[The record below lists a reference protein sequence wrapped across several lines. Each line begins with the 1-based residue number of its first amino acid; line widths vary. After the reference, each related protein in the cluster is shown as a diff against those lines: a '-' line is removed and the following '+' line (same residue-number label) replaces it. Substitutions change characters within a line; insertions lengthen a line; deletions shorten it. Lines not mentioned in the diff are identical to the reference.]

1 MANNALIQGAALT
14 SKKFLDVAGAVKQGL
29 VDSGS
34 FSRQTPARVD
44 ENKAVQAKVNNYM
57 RNMKTDMDFTS
68 FTPEETATMRSFLL
82 DQRSIYAEAAK
93 NAAAFDDTTDP
104 DYMLYVDQMQNVNNS
119 FTNLAAQL
127 KAYKKS
133 KIEYATAMQEGLYSD
148 GNQPSK
154 TKEAATIYGF
164 LDKDGDGRSDER
176 YNAPFKIQPGGNI
189 AFDVDGQEIAYNN
202 MEEPFLK
209 DTKFLNSLNTTSEN
223 AYNSGLR
230 GNADNPYSQDSY
242 SQQLNDAL
250 QNENTLRSIIY
261 DFNAEAPMSDIGN
274 NLDNGVIDL
283 STARNLV
290 RQRLLKTRQDAY
302 NTGKAQ
308 YDKKQNLQTP
318 GFSNSEGQYFLSK
331 GKGDVQLYHPSHP
344 GKKVDY
350 NIRPVEGGGFEIGL
364 KGGNSYEPLKE
375 NNAFN
380 IDITKI
386 NFGSESNSPDDIGYD
401 EKVYDSIKDVLGIK
415 GDPTADQHKKIMEEY
430 NKM

>member
-133 KIEYATAMQEGLYSD
+133 KIEYASAMQEGLYSN

-176 YNAPFKIQPGGNI
+176 YNAPFKILQGGNI
-189 AFDVDGQEIAYNN
+189 AFDIDGQEIAYNN

-209 DTKFLNSLNTTSEN
+209 DTKFLNSLNKTSEI

-230 GNADNPYSQDSY
+230 GNANNPYAQDAY
-242 SQQLNDAL
+242 KQQLNDTL
-250 QNENTLRSIIY
+250 QNEDALRSIIF
-261 DFNAEAPMSDIGN
+261 DFDPEAPMLMQNPNDPTGPQIKIGTA
-274 NLDNGVIDL
+274 LDSGIIDL
-283 STARNLV
+283 NGARDLV
-290 RQRLLKTRQDAY
+290 NERLLKAREDAY
-302 NTGKAQ
+302 IAGKTA
-308 YDKKQNLQTP
+308 YDKKQEELEETNGDGFIGFPSDSQAYFDDKILTASP
-318 GFSNSEGQYFLSK
+318 GQEFTINAANKKYHKKSK
-331 GKGDVQLYHPSHP
+331 KAYILFKRDDGIYYYDKKDELPSQA
-344 GKKVDY
+344 
-350 NIRPVEGGGFEIGL
+350 IL
-364 KGGNSYEPLKE
+364 L
-375 NNAFN
+375 
-380 IDITKI
+380 
-386 NFGSESNSPDDIGYD
+386 
-401 EKVYDSIKDVLGIK
+401 EKDNDLGI
-415 GDPTADQHKKIMEEY
+415 II
-430 NKM
+430 

>member
-14 SKKFLDVAGAVKQGL
+14 GKKFLDVAGAVKQGL

-68 FTPEETATMRSFLL
+68 FTPEETAAMRSFLL
-82 DQRSIYAEAAK
+82 GQRSIYAEAAK

-133 KIEYATAMQEGLYSD
+133 KIEYASAMQEGLYSD

-176 YNAPFKIQPGGNI
+176 YNAPFKILQGGNI

-209 DTKFLNSLNTTSEN
+209 DTKFLNSLNKTSEN
-223 AYNSGLR
+223 AYNSGLN

-274 NLDNGVIDL
+274 DLDNGVIDL
-283 STARNLV
+283 SKARDLV

-302 NTGKAQ
+302 NTGKAA
-308 YDKKQNLQTP
+308 YDKKQETNNNDGFNLSATQIANNKE
-318 GFSNSEGQYFLSK
+318 NSSIIQAYADSDL
-331 GKGDVQLYHPSHP
+331 Q
-344 GKKVDY
+344 
-350 NIRPVEGGGFEIGL
+350 GL
-364 KGGNSYEPLKE
+364 KEFNYIVRSPKERATTTSQRYKINKTSDGKFFLFTNGRPEPLTPELAKKM
-375 NNAFN
+375 FN
-380 IDITKI
+380 IELKTI
-386 NFGSESNSPDDIGYD
+386 
-401 EKVYDSIKDVLGIK
+401 
-415 GDPTADQHKKIMEEY
+415 
-430 NKM
+430 